1 MLIDRI
7 IGAFTFRKGV
17 YADVEADTSFTNTAW
32 LLVALAA
39 FVNQI
44 GAQAAL
50 LAEGAAFKWLLAS
63 AGTTIINLVGF
74 AAAVYV
80 IVLVGKQVFNAEVDF
95 GEMVRTLGLASVW
108 RFIGGFG
115 IINAFVPTALSCL
128 LAPLSFAVAILGLVA
143 YFIAAKEAL
152 DLEDLQTAV
161 TIIIGWLV
169 MLVFSFIAGM
179 VLALFGLVVSGA
191 ANIIS

>member
-7 IGAFTFRKGV
+7 VGAFTFRKGV
-17 YADVEADTSFTNTAW
+17 YAEVEADTSFTNTAW

-44 GAQAAL
+44 GAQAGL
-50 LAEGAAFKWLLAS
+50 LAQGAAVRWLLAS
-63 AGTTIINLVGF
+63 VGSTIINLVGF

-108 RFIGGFG
+108 RFIGGLG
-115 IINAFVPTALSCL
+115 ILNAFIPTALACL
-128 LAPLSFAVAILGLVA
+128 LSPLAFAVAILGLVA

-169 MLVFSFIAGM
+169 MLVFSFFA
-179 VLALFGLVVSGA
+179 GLVLGLLGLAASGA
-191 ANIIS
+191 ASIFS